1 MTLKGMGRG
10 QNPYAPHQDD
20 AGAFFFEVSGQ
31 WRYVREIGLE
41 SRPDAHLAD
50 SSESTMATSKPSP
63 AKTAAKKTASPS
75 DKRAENLAALA
86 QIEHEATYGDV
97 RKAVADLARLISVAA

>member
-1 MTLKGMGRG
+1 
-10 QNPYAPHQDD
+10 
-20 AGAFFFEVSGQ
+20 
-31 WRYVREIGLE
+31 
-41 SRPDAHLAD
+41 
-50 SSESTMATSKPSP
+50 MATSKPSP